1 MNGRNSKVVELIEGD
16 VGNDTADKA
25 RNRPSKRKGQ
35 RMNQFVAPTYFM
47 MAISLRR
54 AKTVRRMVLEMM
66 NSMARVRKTM
76 RQCRPNG

>member
-1 MNGRNSKVVELIEGD
+1 MDRRDGKVVELIKGD
-16 VGNDTADKA
+16 VGNDAADKA

-54 AKTVRRMVLEMM
+54 AKTVRRIVLEMM
-66 NSMARVRKTM
+66 NNMARSR
-76 RQCRPNG
+76 RR